1 MSKFDV
7 ELQKILL
14 EQNLIDENWFTDG
27 VNHIGNKIKHAG
39 KAIADTGKKV
49 LNWSIDKI
57 QSFFQKLWEQFTP
70 DNAEETAAK
79 AKSIISKIPG
89 DTGKQLKKT
98 VQISQSN
105 EYKNYLNK
113 RLIETYQT
121 KQKFQALTVQ
131 QQKDFTKKC
140 ANEYIKQNNI
150 ISESIISEG
159 IIIFTVCIVVITIC
173 SWVFKNTWF
182 KTKAQQATDDKKE
195 QAKQAEIQRQEQ
207 IKQNEHQKCL
217 DQQQRKQLFQ
227 LVAQSN
233 YFN

>member
-1 MSKFDV
+1 MSKFDD

-14 EQNLIDENWFTDG
+14 EQNLIDENWFTDL
-27 VNHIGNKIKHAG
+27 GNKIKNTG
-39 KAIADTGKKV
+39 KAIVNTGKKV

-57 QSFFQKLWEQFTP
+57 QSFFQKLWDLFTP
-70 DNAEETAAK
+70 DNAEQSASK
-79 AKSIISKIPG
+79 IKSFVSKIPG
-89 DTGKQLKKT
+89 ETGKEFSKAIE
-98 VQISQSN
+98 ISNSP
-105 EYKNYLNK
+105 EYQNYLNK

-159 IIIFTVCIVVITIC
+159 IIAFTVCIIIITIC
-173 SWVFKNTWF
+173 SWLFKNTWF
-182 KTKAQQATDDKKE
+182 KSEAQQATDDKEE
-195 QAKQAEIQRQEQ
+195 QAKQSEIQRQEQ
-207 IKQNEHQKCL
+207 IKQNEHQKYL